1 MLIRVRRRAVQENF
15 GHYSVLLQET
25 VDSLNVKPDGI
36 YVDCTLGGAGHSN
49 LIASK
54 LSEKG
59 RLYGIDRDEY
69 AIGKAKERLAK
80 YGDIVVLLHTNF
92 VDGANKLIE
101 MGVTQI
107 DGVIADLGVSS
118 FQLDNADRGFSYMHD
133 APLDMR
139 MNRQDSFSAYDV
151 VNSYSERELAKIID
165 MYGEERFASSIARKI
180 VKYRT
185 ENKPVE
191 TTFELSDII
200 KSAIP
205 AKNKADGPHPAKRT
219 FQAIRIEVNGELD
232 VIADCINSMFPLL
245 KSGGRMSV
253 ITFHSLEDR
262 IVKHTFLEKTQGCTC
277 PKDFPVCVCGK
288 KPQGIV
294 VTKKPILPS
303 EKELEENPRSRSAK
317 LRVCEKI

>member
-1 MLIRVRRRAVQENF
+1 MQENF
-15 GHYSVLLQET
+15 GHYTVLLEET
-25 VDSLNVKPDGI
+25 VESLGIKPDGI

-59 RLYGIDRDEY
+59 RLIGIDRDEY
-69 AIGKAKERLAK
+69 ALEKARERLSK
-80 YGDIVVLLHTNF
+80 YGDIVTLLHGNF
-92 VDGANKLIE
+92 VDAPKMLEE
-101 MGVTQI
+101 MGINEI

-118 FQLDNADRGFSYMHD
+118 FQLDNADRGFSYMQN

-139 MNRQDSFSAYDV
+139 MNRRDSFTAFDV
-151 VNSYSERELAKIID
+151 VNKYSEKELSRIID

-185 ENKPVE
+185 EDKDIE

-200 KSAIP
+200 RSAIP
-205 AKNKADGPHPAKRT
+205 AKNKVDGPHPAKRT

-232 VIADCINSMFPLL
+232 VIAECINGMFPML
-245 KSGGRMSV
+245 KKGGRMSV

-262 IVKHTFLEKTQGCTC
+262 IVKHTFLDKTSGCVC

-288 KPQGIV
+288 KPTGV
-294 VTKKPILPS
+294 VITKKPILPS
-303 EKELEENPRSRSAK
+303 ERELEENPRSRSAK
-317 LRVCEKI
+317 LRICEKL